1 MSEKGERR
9 YNAGTNGNGELYESL
24 LNGGAEHGESTE
36 ARGGG
41 LEGRPRAWGRS
52 PRGFPD
58 PRKTQG
64 ERVGRKIH
72 STIALRFE
80 DRRSRKRDEIKG
92 VP

>member
-1 MSEKGERR
+1 MEELGQSTTTLRDRR
-9 YNAGTNGNGELYESL
+9 YDAVLHMTTAAD
-24 LNGGAEHGESTE
+24 GAARRYTSQHGESAE
-36 ARGGG
+36 ARGDG

-80 DRRSRKRDEIKG
+80 DRRSRN
-92 VP
+92 